1 MKHPLEKRLC
11 REWGSYLSERQWG
24 TGREDYSPN
33 GNAWNYFAQDQP
45 RSRAFHW
52 GEDGIAGISDD
63 HQPLCFAI
71 ALWNG
76 KILSQVRL
84 FGLSNGEGIPIGVT

>member
-52 GEDGIAGISDD
+52 GEMESPASAMITSRFVSRSRFGME
-63 HQPLCFAI
+63 
-71 ALWNG
+71 
-76 KILSQVRL
+76 KILSPRCASS
-84 FGLSNGEGIPIGVT
+84 G